1 MVDVIFIIVML
12 ILIILFFNSIFSSK
26 VEVNDSNIYQ
36 DELEFNELNIPQV
49 SKERE
54 TKYFELNVIMSNSKS
69 AQMEIHRLVRKE
81 LEIYDKE
88 ELYKGLK
95 GYEIA
100 SFVDIGEKVYQ
111 CNFYLIDLF
120 CRVINFSEMKDDISK
135 DFKTIGFFANEDYS
149 IPIACLTE
157 DDYEIIKN
165 YSLENLKSCYAF
177 CRGGTYK
184 TPYVTSNGEIK
195 VKTLSEP
202 YTLELKMTFFVD

>member
-1 MVDVIFIIVML
+1 MVDAIIVIFAL
-12 ILIILFFNSIFSSK
+12 FLFILLFYGIFFSK
-26 VEVNDSNIYQ
+26 SEVNNSNVNQ
-36 DELEFNELNIPQV
+36 DNLEFNELNIPQV

-111 CNFYLIDLF
+111 CNFNLIDLF

-135 DFKTIGFFANEDYS
+135 DFKTIGFFANEYYS

-202 YTLELKMTFFVD
+202 YTLELKMSFFVD

>member
-1 MVDVIFIIVML
+1 MVGAIFIIFL
-12 ILIILFFNSIFSSK
+12 FILLVLFINNIFSSN
-26 VEVNDSNIYQ
+26 VEVNPPSIEQGN
-36 DELEFNELNIPQV
+36 LEFNELNIPQV

-54 TKYFELNVIMSNSKS
+54 TKKFEFNVIMSNSKS

-81 LEIYDKE
+81 LEIYDKG

-100 SFVDIGEKVYQ
+100 SFVEIGEKVYQ
-111 CNFYLIDLF
+111 CNFNFIDLF
-120 CRVINFSEMKDDISK
+120 CRVINFSDMKDDISK
-135 DFKTIGFFANEDYS
+135 DFKTIGFFANEDYC

-157 DDYEIIKN
+157 DDYEIIKS
-165 YSLENLKSCYAF
+165 YSLENLNRCYAI

-202 YTLELKMTFFVD
+202 YTLELRMSFFVD

>member
-1 MVDVIFIIVML
+1 MVDVIFIIFML
-12 ILIILFFNSIFSSK
+12 VLIILFFNSIFSSK

-36 DELEFNELNIPQV
+36 DELESNELNIPQV

-100 SFVDIGEKVYQ
+100 SFVEIGEKVYQ
-111 CNFYLIDLF
+111 CNFNFIDLF

-149 IPIACLTE
+149 IPIACLNE

-165 YSLENLKSCYAF
+165 YSLENLNRCYAI

-202 YTLELKMTFFVD
+202 YTLELRMNFYVD